1 MNSRDRLGLGLL
13 MMAQNPVGAILALIA
28 GIFLLIP
35 VGSVFLAVWLLIKL
49 LEVLLAKKP
58 AAPAPQLEAPKIL
71 LMKEDKW

>member
-1 MNSRDRLGLGLL
+1 MNSRDRLSLGLL

-58 AAPAPQLEAPKIL
+58 AAPQQLEAPKIL
-71 LMKEDKW
+71 SMKEDKW

>member
-1 MNSRDRLGLGLL
+1 MTPRDRLAVGLL
-13 MMAQNPVGAILALIA
+13 INPVAAIA

-35 VGSVFLAVWLLIKL
+35 LAIPFLAVWLLIKL

-58 AAPAPQLEAPKIL
+58 AAPPPQLEAPKIF

>member
-1 MNSRDRLGLGLL
+1 MNSRDRLALCFL
-13 MMAQNPVGAILALIA
+13 MMAQNPLAAIFGLIA

-35 VGSVFLAVWLLIKL
+35 LSIPFLAVYLLIKL

-58 AAPAPQLEAPKIL
+58 AAPPPQLEAPKIF

>member
-1 MNSRDRLGLGLL
+1 MTPGDRFTLAFLI
-13 MMAQNPVGAILALIA
+13 NPLAAIA

-35 VGSVFLAVWLLIKL
+35 LAIPFLVVFLLIKL

-58 AAPAPQLEAPKIL
+58 AAPPPQLEAPKIL